1 MLEKPQVPWDGS
13 FVDWVRSQVAGEG
26 YWFQRMDLGP
36 GLTTPGWS
44 DPQAEKLPY
53 FGLPERMQGMR
64 VLDVGCAEGFF
75 SFEAERRGA
84 KEVIAIDVLPDSI
97 RRFGICRSALA
108 ARATAYLCNVYDLG
122 PKAFGTFD
130 LVFFFGVLYH
140 LRNPLLALERVFS
153 VCAGPLLLQTATH
166 EVAGAEQVPL
176 ARFHPSGIESGP
188 PGSGLFDPTVFWLPN
203 AECARAMTSH
213 VGFEAIETVTSEAGL
228 VLRAQSPRPAQGR
241 PPDESKAPWS

>member
-44 DPQAEKLPY
+44 DLQAEKLPY

-64 VLDVGCAEGFF
+64 VL
-75 SFEAERRGA
+75 
-84 KEVIAIDVLPDSI
+84 VLPDSI

-153 VCAGPLLLQTATH
+153 VCAGTLLLQTATH